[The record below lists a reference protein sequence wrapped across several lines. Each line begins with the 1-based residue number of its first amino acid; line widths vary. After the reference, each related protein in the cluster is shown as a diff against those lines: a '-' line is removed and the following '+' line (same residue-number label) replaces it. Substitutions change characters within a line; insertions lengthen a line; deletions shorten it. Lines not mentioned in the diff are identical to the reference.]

1 MVLST
6 AFLTKKYLRF
16 PDMKLTPIPY
26 SFIRGRIFLS
36 WRDVLWGYE
45 RQLTGWPDIVSIAED
60 RLLLGSDNPME
71 IELAFLGKSETQQ
84 VGDLLRVLAKNEP
97 NDAGSAS
104 DKKWLFLMLVWLF
117 ENRDAVS
124 DPLHEIEGIYADF
137 DYPPEIE
144 GFVSYMP
151 VTDGYDP
158 SQHSIEENKA
168 RLFSKWEQYLSE
180 TREAIGILK

>member
-1 MVLST
+1 
-6 AFLTKKYLRF
+6 
-16 PDMKLTPIPY
+16 MKLIPIPY
-26 SFIRGRIFLS
+26 SFIRERVLLS
-36 WRDVLWGYE
+36 WQDTLWGYE
-45 RQLTGWPDIVSIAED
+45 RQLIGWSDIVANAQD
-60 RLLLGSDNPME
+60 RLLLHSKDPIE

-84 VGDLLRVLAKNEP
+84 VGELLRVLANNEP
-97 NDAGSAS
+97 DDAGSKS
-104 DKKWLFLMLVWLF
+104 KTKWLFLILAWLY

-124 DPLHEIEGIYADF
+124 DPLGEVERIYADF

-158 SQHSIEENKA
+158 SQHSMEENKA

-180 TREAIGILK
+180 TRQDTGIFR